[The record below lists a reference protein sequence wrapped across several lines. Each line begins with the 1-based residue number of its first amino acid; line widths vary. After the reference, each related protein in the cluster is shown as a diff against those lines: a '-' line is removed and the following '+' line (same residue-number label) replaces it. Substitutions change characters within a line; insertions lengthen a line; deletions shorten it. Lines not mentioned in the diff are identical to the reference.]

1 MSIFKLLDYCLCP
14 IFNYSSLYLGFYV
27 FRNPFLQILKWI
39 SRYIQPYYSFFQN
52 EWILCIFWNFSV
64 LPSKCHIS
72 NQEKFLKRN
81 YSRTAVIFQA
91 LKMKC
96 SLVICRIAIKQEMSL
111 FQTFGLPLFGPIGC
125 SWTGLASS
133 NDTTKKTLLQNW
145 HRLFNACWGT
155 SALVSFMCVPLHG
168 QNLLCWTVGYTSCQL
183 W

>member
-1 MSIFKLLDYCLCP
+1 MNEFFAFFGTFLC
-14 IFNYSSLYLGFYV
+14 
-27 FRNPFLQILKWI
+27 FLQ
-39 SRYIQPYYSFFQN
+39 N
-52 EWILCIFWNFSV
+52 VIF
-64 LPSKCHIS
+64 PIKK
-72 NQEKFLKRN
+72 KFLKRN

-111 FQTFGLPLFGPIGC
+111 FQTFGLPLFVSHRV

-155 SALVSFMCVPLHG
+155 SALWSFMCVSLHG
-168 QNLLCWTVGYTSCQL
+168 QNLLCWTVGYHVNYDSYWLSLFVKKKTSFNFSTFQGPL
-183 W
+183 LHHP

>member
-1 MSIFKLLDYCLCP
+1 M
-14 IFNYSSLYLGFYV
+14 
-27 FRNPFLQILKWI
+27 
-39 SRYIQPYYSFFQN
+39 
-52 EWILCIFWNFSV
+52 

-96 SLVICRIAIKQEMSL
+96 SLVICRIAINKKCHSFKLLDYLSL
-111 FQTFGLPLFGPIGC
+111 SHRV

-155 SALVSFMCVPLHG
+155 SALVSFMCVSLHG
-168 QNLLCWTVGYTSCQL
+168 QNLLCWTLGYHVNYDKLLTVIVCQEEKKFQFVQL
-183 W
+183 SKGLVAPPLVVNGNFLHNS

>member
-1 MSIFKLLDYCLCP
+1 M
-14 IFNYSSLYLGFYV
+14 
-27 FRNPFLQILKWI
+27 
-39 SRYIQPYYSFFQN
+39 
-52 EWILCIFWNFSV
+52 
-64 LPSKCHIS
+64 S

-111 FQTFGLPLFGPIGC
+111 FQTFGLPLFVSHRV

-133 NDTTKKTLLQNW
+133 NDTTEKTLLQNW

-155 SALVSFMCVPLHG
+155 SDLWSFMCVSLHG
-168 QNLLCWTVGYTSCQL
+168 QNLLCWTIGIYHVNYDKLLTVIVCQEEKKFQCFNFPRAL
-183 W
+183 LHHP